1 MYFLAN
7 GKHLSM
13 LKGKPLLAFK
23 WQLLR
28 KSNQTLYKFIYY
40 LVNEFGLSN
49 ICKFK
54 IMLNGSP
61 VAKCKKQTVISG
73 NNNSYE
79 KKHS

>member
-1 MYFLAN
+1 MAN
-7 GKHLSM
+7 YDLLKALNVFFGKRPNLSM
-13 LKGKPLLAFK
+13 LKGKLLLAFK

-28 KSNQTLYKFIYY
+28 K
-40 LVNEFGLSN
+40 SN

-61 VAKCKKQTVISG
+61 VAKCNKQTKQTVISG

-79 KKHS
+79 KKNS

>member
-28 KSNQTLYKFIYY
+28 KSN
-40 LVNEFGLSN
+40 

-61 VAKCKKQTVISG
+61 VAKCNKQTKQTVISG

-79 KKHS
+79 KKNS